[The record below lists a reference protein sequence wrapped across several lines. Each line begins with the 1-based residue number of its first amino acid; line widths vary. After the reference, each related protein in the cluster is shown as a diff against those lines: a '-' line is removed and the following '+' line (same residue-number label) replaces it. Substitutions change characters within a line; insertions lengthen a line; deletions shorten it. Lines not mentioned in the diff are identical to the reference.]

1 MTVKEGVDSGK
12 DQLVLIIP
20 QDDIA
25 LNHLATFKH
34 QPLLTVY

>member
-12 DQLVLIIP
+12 DQLVLFIL

-25 LNHLATFKH
+25 LDHLDTFKH
-34 QPLLTVY
+34 QSLLTVS